1 MRTILL
7 SLLLLVPWAVLAA
20 PRNEGAERPVARAHS
35 GPVAKQQKSAA
46 PGKSSSR
53 RAVNRAPSAGS
64 GPSTAAAEERD
75 RTTEPNPPTKA
86 GTIAERSAEELNAEV
101 QRLNSELISIR
112 QASANALQIQAERD
126 ELQQNVIHLER
137 ELESTKREKQ
147 ALDEDQRQRWFFIG
161 AVVLTAGLL
170 LGLILPRLTWRK
182 RSSWDS
188 F

>member
-1 MRTILL
+1 
-7 SLLLLVPWAVLAA
+7 LVVLAA
-20 PRNEGAERPVARAHS
+20 PRSEGAEQRPVARAHS
-35 GPVAKQQKSAA
+35 GPVAKHQKSAA
-46 PGKSSSR
+46 PGKSAAR
-53 RAVNRAPSAGS
+53 HAVERSPTAGS
-64 GPSTAAAEERD
+64 GPSNAAADERD
-75 RTTEPNPPTKA
+75 RTAEPSPPMKA
-86 GTIAERSAEELNAEV
+86 GAVAERSAEELNAEL
-101 QRLNSELISIR
+101 QHLNSELISIR

-126 ELQQNVIHLER
+126 ELQQNVINLER

-161 AVVLTAGLL
+161 AVVLAAGLL